1 MARELL
7 ELSLLDILPS
17 SIADDPNVRAIA
29 QAIDPE
35 MRSVSQDIRETLI
48 LSRIDE
54 LSEPV
59 VDLLAWQWH
68 VDFYELARTLKM
80 KRAMVKGSI
89 PWHRK
94 KGTRWAIL
102 KALEMIGVKGTFI
115 PWWEVPGAKPY
126 TFAIEAEITS
136 GFWSQ
141 LPNVEDVTGVIRRAI
156 IESKATRSWLIDL
169 KTIIKAEEKLELYHG
184 TATFR
189 SGLHEIR
196 PEYPEL
202 NGTYLTVGI
211 ATARGG
217 RAHVGVSRP
226 SGTRTAAFSGIATV
240 QTHYVIIGPAGARQE
255 E

>member
-48 LSRIDE
+48 LSRIEE

-102 KALEMIGVKGTFI
+102 KALEMLGVKGTFI

-141 LPNVEDVTGVIRRAI
+141 LPSVEDVTGVIRRAI

-189 SGLHEIR
+189 GGLHEIR
-196 PEYPEL
+196 PGYPEPDE
-202 NGTYLTVGI
+202 TCLTVSI
-211 ATARGG
+211 ATAQGG
-217 RAHVGVSRP
+217 YAGVGLSRP
-226 SGTRTAAFSGIATV
+226 KGSRTAAFSGIATA
-240 QTHYVIIGPAGARQE
+240 QTHYVTIGPSGA
-255 E
+255 

>member
-1 MARELL
+1 MAKDLL
-7 ELSLLDILPS
+7 TLSLADIIPS
-17 SIADDPNVRAIA
+17 SIADDSNVQAIVRAV
-29 QAIDPE
+29 DPE
-35 MRSVSQDIRETLI
+35 LQNVSHAIRETLI

-54 LSEPV
+54 LPESV

-68 VDFYELARTLKM
+68 VDFYELARTLEM
-80 KRAMVKGSI
+80 KRATVKDSI

-141 LPNVEDVTGVIRRAI
+141 LPNVEDVIGVIRRAI
-156 IESKATRSWLIDL
+156 FESKATRSWLIDL
-169 KTIIKAEEKLELYHG
+169 KTIIKAEEELELYHG

-189 SGLHEIR
+189 GGLHEIR
-196 PEYPEL
+196 PEYPKW
-202 NGTYLTVGI
+202 NDMYFTVGI

-217 RAHVGVSRP
+217 YSHVGLVRP
-226 SGTRTAAFSGIATV
+226 KGAQTAVFSGIATL
-240 QTHYVIIGPAGARQE
+240 QTHYVTIGPSGA
-255 E
+255 

>member
-1 MARELL
+1 MAKELL
-7 ELSLLDILPS
+7 ELSLLDILSS
-17 SIADDPNVRAIA
+17 SIADDLNVQAIA
-29 QAIDPE
+29 RSIDPE
-35 MRSVSQDIRETLI
+35 MQSVPHDIRETLI

-54 LSEPV
+54 LPEPV

-68 VDFYELARTLKM
+68 VDFYELARTLEM
-80 KRAMVKGSI
+80 KRATVKDSI

-141 LPNVEDVTGVIRRAI
+141 LPNVEDVIGVIRRAI
-156 IESKATRSWLIDL
+156 FESKATRSWLIDL
-169 KTIIKAEEKLELYHG
+169 KTIIKAEEELELYHG

-189 SGLHEIR
+189 GGLHEIR
-196 PEYPEL
+196 PEYPKW
-202 NGTYLTVGI
+202 NDTYFTVGI

-217 RAHVGVSRP
+217 YARVGLSRP
-226 SGTRTAAFSGIATV
+226 KGTRTAVFSGIAMV
-240 QTHYVIIGPAGARQE
+240 QVHYVTIGPAGA
-255 E
+255 